1 MRGTLGSGQA
11 SRGSL
16 EPASALLGPLAT
28 TAPCLGRSPKANP
41 SRSSGVRNESPT
53 SCDCGGG
60 PVSSWLALRGPA
72 AAGRRSRQ
80 RAGPSGCSGRSG
92 RQGHQ
97 SPTAD
102 RGCLAGDETKSPPRC
117 GPRSSALLPLPP
129 HSLALS
135 LGFLFRCLSVTRL
148 YGDHIRPLAPASRS
162 LWLLLH
168 RSIWRLCL
176 QTPRQVNPD
185 CT

>member
-117 GPRSSALLPLPP
+117 GPRSSALLPLLQFRVA
-129 HSLALS
+129 SNALPI
-135 LGFLFRCLSVTRL
+135 LL
-148 YGDHIRPLAPASRS
+148 P
-162 LWLLLH
+162 LLLWCYATLGCPYVTMP
-168 RSIWRLCL
+168 SFSFC
-176 QTPRQVNPD
+176 V
-185 CT
+185 